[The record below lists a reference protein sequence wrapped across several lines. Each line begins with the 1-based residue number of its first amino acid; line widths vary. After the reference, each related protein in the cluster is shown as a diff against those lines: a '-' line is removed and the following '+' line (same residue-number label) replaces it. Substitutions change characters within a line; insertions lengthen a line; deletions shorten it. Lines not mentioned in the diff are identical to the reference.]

1 METTVL
7 KTMIGKR
14 LGILFIVA
22 GVASVASMAYASD
35 AKFTAEVDRTQIGMD
50 ESVSL
55 KFSVQ
60 ADGSVSTTP
69 PSYNAPDFE
78 EINSYESSF
87 VESYYDSTSGR
98 ISMRNNQSL
107 TKVLRPLKAGTL
119 RISQIQI
126 SIDGQRKKAPDV
138 EIQVGSSGSGTPPPR
153 NYGGGGVGLRGA
165 TKRPIS
171 NTVFVR
177 AEVDKDKVYKGQQIV
192 VSYYLYRRVR
202 VLNAQVDKFPML
214 NGFLREEMEMPVMQP
229 RLEVQP
235 VVLDGVPYQRS
246 LLARYA
252 AFPLQEGQLKIDPMG
267 LKYTYYAGG
276 GMDDGEDPFLQFFRQ
291 MSPREGSTASEPINI
306 EVMPL
311 PAEGKPASFSGAVGD
326 FSIVAAV
333 DKTEVR
339 ANEAVTLTVKIEGR
353 GNVAAI
359 GQPKANWPQNVEL
372 YDSKGSAKASKAG
385 VGEKDFEILLI
396 PRVPGELTLPG
407 LEFSYFD
414 PTKKQYTTR
423 STDPIRIH
431 VLDAAPGSSAPRPL
445 NPSVSGS
452 TSTGTVPTE
461 APDNSKALR
470 ELKAPISSETPLGG
484 LPIWRWMY
492 VFAVGAVGLFA
503 AWVGFDLFRKLR
515 TQGRESAAA
524 RAKAKLKSWDRLLSD
539 ASRAGVLPWAEVL
552 QAYES
557 LSDNVLDSIENIY
570 KIGARSLPRSE
581 IKRILVDERG
591 LNPSHWEP
599 VGRLLEFNEMI
610 RFAGSASASLETRA
624 RSELSNWVNSAKS
637 AVQLIEQLRPSQEG

>member
-1 METTVL
+1 MMS
-7 KTMIGKR
+7 KH
-14 LGILFIVA
+14 LGILSIVSA
-22 GVASVASMAYASD
+22 VTIGLAQVALAD
-35 AKFTAEVDRTQIGMD
+35 EAKFSAEVDRTQVGLD
-50 ESVSL
+50 DTVSL

-69 PSYNAPDFE
+69 PGYNAPDFE

-87 VESYYDSTSGR
+87 VESYYDSNTGR

-107 TKVLRPLKAGTL
+107 TKVLKPMKTGNL

-126 SIDGQRKKAPDV
+126 SINGKTKKAPDIV
-138 EIQVGSSGSGTPPPR
+138 IQVGSSGSGTPPPR

-165 TKRPIS
+165 TKRPAS

-177 AEVDKDKVYKGQQIV
+177 AEVDKDKVYKGEEVV

-229 RLEVQP
+229 RLEVQS

-252 AFPLQEGQLKIDPMG
+252 AFPLQEGKLKVDPMG

-276 GMDDGEDPFLQFFRQ
+276 GMDDGEDPFLQFFKQ
-291 MSPREGSTASEPINI
+291 MTPREGSSASEPIMI
-306 EVMPL
+306 DVQPL
-311 PAEGKPASFSGAVGD
+311 PADGKPASFSGAVGD
-326 FSIVAAV
+326 FSIVSAV

-372 YDSKGSAKASKAG
+372 YDSKGSAKTSKAG

-396 PRVPGELTLPG
+396 PRAPGDVTLPG

-414 PTKKQYTTR
+414 PSKKQYVTR
-423 STDPIRIH
+423 NTDPIQIH
-431 VLDAAPGSSAPRPL
+431 VLEAAPGSQAPRPL
-445 NPSVSGS
+445 NPATTGS
-452 TSTGTVPTE
+452 SATGTPANTE
-461 APDNSKALR
+461 TPSPSKSLR
-470 ELKAPISSETPLGG
+470 ELKAPVSAESSLGG
-484 LPIWRWMY
+484 LPLWRWMY
-492 VFAVGAVGLFA
+492 VLAVGAVGIFA
-503 AWVGFDLFRKLR
+503 AWVGFDLFKKFR

-524 RAKAKLKSWDRLLSD
+524 RAKAKQKSWDRLASD
-539 ASRAGVLPWAEVL
+539 ASRAGVMSWSEIL
-552 QAYES
+552 QAYDL
-557 LSDNVLDSIENIY
+557 LSGNVLDAIDRVYS
-570 KIGARSLPRSE
+570 IGARSLPRSE
-581 IKRILVDERG
+581 IKRILIDEKG
-591 LNPSHWEP
+591 LSASHWDP
-599 VGRLLEFNEMI
+599 IGRLLEFNEMI
-610 RFAGSASASLETRA
+610 RFAGSASAGLETRA
-624 RSELSNWVNSAKS
+624 RSELSTWVSSAKS
-637 AVQLIEQLRPSQEG
+637 AVQLIEQERSSQDS